1 MTETTE
7 PRIPRRYV
15 LDGAACADLDGFF
28 AEVSRVL
35 VPGRTWGWNLDAFN
49 DLLRGG
55 FGTPEGGFVVVW
67 RHAARSKER
76 LGDVFDTLVEILRAH
91 GPGGPEAED
100 GVELVLA

>member
-1 MTETTE
+1 MTQ
-7 PRIPRRYV
+7 PRSPRRYV
-15 LDGAACADLDGFF
+15 LDGDAFADLGGFF
-28 AEVSRVL
+28 AEVSRVM
-35 VPGRTWGWNLDAFN
+35 VPGRAWGRNLDAFN

-67 RHAARSKER
+67 QHAARSKAR